1 MTARVPFGRREL
13 LAGGLGLLALSGC
26 STITHL
32 TGPRPTPRVPAT
44 FSDLLGNDPF
54 YVAHRGGGENWPE
67 MTAYAYEQAA
77 QLPYVKAIEIS
88 VCLSADG
95 VLVCSHDANTARV
108 TGVDLDIG
116 NTDWDQLSRLKV
128 VADHT
133 DTPIQPARPFSRFDE
148 VIEQHLPNLVVFV
161 EPKVPEAVAPLM
173 ARMKQL
179 DQPERTVWKQPINQ
193 LNFGTAKANGFHTWG
208 YVLNEPGHLGERL
221 PRFAADP
228 TIDMLGIQ
236 KTAVDDIVN
245 RVVGL
250 ASQNGKPTMMW
261 AIERVP
267 ERTRGLSLGC
277 RGMMTSN
284 IVGVP
289 PIPL

>member
-1 MTARVPFGRREL
+1 MTARESFGRREL
-13 LAGGLGLLALSGC
+13 LAGGLSLLALSGC
-26 STITHL
+26 STIADL
-32 TGPRPTPRVPAT
+32 IGPKPTPRPPAT
-44 FSDLLGNDPF
+44 FTDLVGGDPF
-54 YVAHRGGGENWPE
+54 YVAHRGGGDNWPE
-67 MTAYAYEQAA
+67 MTSYAYQQAA

-88 VCLSADG
+88 VCISADR
-95 VLVCSHDANTARV
+95 VLVCSHDATTARM
-108 TGVDLDIG
+108 TGVDLEIG

-128 VADHT
+128 VADYT

-161 EPKVPEAVAPLM
+161 EPKVPAAIEPLM
-173 ARMKQL
+173 ARLKQL
-179 DQPERTVWKQPINQ
+179 DQPERTVWKQPVNQ
-193 LNFGTAKANGFHTWG
+193 LNFATAKANGFHTWG

-228 TIDMLGIQ
+228 AIDMLGIA
-236 KTAVDDIVN
+236 KTEADDIVH

-250 ASQNGKPTMMW
+250 ASQNDKATMMW
-261 AIERVP
+261 AIQRIP

-289 PIPL
+289 PAPL

>member
-1 MTARVPFGRREL
+1 MPAGGSFGRREL

-26 STITHL
+26 STISALAGAT
-32 TGPRPTPRVPAT
+32 PTTRTPQT
-44 FSDLLGNDPF
+44 FTDLLSSEPF
-54 YVAHRGGGENWPE
+54 YIAHRGGGDNWPE
-67 MTAYAYEQAA
+67 MTAYAYQQAA

-95 VLVCSHDANTARV
+95 VLVCSHDRTTARM
-108 TGVDLDIG
+108 TGVDLEIG
-116 NTDWDQLSRLKV
+116 KVDWEQLSRLKV
-128 VADHT
+128 VADYT
-133 DTPIQPARPFSRFDE
+133 DNPIQPARPLSRFDE
-148 VIEQHLPNLVVFV
+148 VIEEHLPNLVVFV
-161 EPKVPEAVAPLM
+161 EPKVPEAIGPLM

-179 DQPERTVWKQPINQ
+179 DHPERTVWKQPVNQ
-193 LNFGTAKANGFHTWG
+193 KNFGTAKANGFHTWG

-228 TIDMLGIQ
+228 TIDMLGIG
-236 KTAVDDIVN
+236 KNEVDAIVT

-250 ASQNGKPTMMW
+250 ASQNDKATMMW
-261 AIERVP
+261 AIQRVP
-267 ERTRGLSLGC
+267 ERKRALSLGC
-277 RGMMTSN
+277 RGLMTSN

>member
-1 MTARVPFGRREL
+1 MSARESFGRREL

-26 STITHL
+26 STIADL
-32 TGPRPTPRVPAT
+32 IRPKPTPRVPAT
-44 FSDLLGNDPF
+44 FADLVGDNPF
-54 YVAHRGGGENWPE
+54 YVAHRGGGDNWPE
-67 MTAYAYEQAA
+67 MTSYAYEQAA
-77 QLPYVKAIEIS
+77 QLPYVKAVEIS
-88 VCLSADG
+88 VCISADG
-95 VLVCSHDANTARV
+95 VLVCSHDANTSRM

-116 NTDWDQLSRLKV
+116 NTDWDALSRLRV
-128 VADHT
+128 VADYT
-133 DTPIQPARPFSRFDE
+133 DTPIQPSRPFSRFDD
-148 VIEQHLPNLVVFV
+148 VIEQHLPNLVAFV
-161 EPKVPEAVAPLM
+161 EPKVPAAVGPLM
-173 ARMKQL
+173 ARLKQL

-228 TIDMLGIQ
+228 AIDMLGIG
-236 KTAVDDIVN
+236 KTEVDDIVH
-245 RVVGL
+245 RVAGL
-250 ASQNGKPTMMW
+250 ASQNGKATMMW
-261 AIERVP
+261 AIQRVP

-284 IVGVP
+284 IVGIP